1 MTDSDWVVI
10 ADEAPSVESLTAYDE
25 AHMAIYL
32 RLLDANAE
40 GASEQDMARLILGID
55 PDKDLGR
62 ALRAVASHLRRAR
75 WMSERGYQ
83 RL

>member
-1 MTDSDWVVI
+1 MTNSEPVAL
-10 ADEAPSVESLTAYDE
+10 ADEAPSVEDVTAYDKVHLTE
-25 AHMAIYL
+25 YL
-32 RLLDANAE
+32 RLLDACAA
-40 GASEQDMARLILGID
+40 GASESEMARLILGID
-55 PDKDLGR
+55 PDKEPER